1 MVMYTYLCIL
11 FIHAVLQLE
20 RIILYSNIS
29 LLLYVVY
36 NDVLITN
43 NSTKMIFGLFC
54 LMILC
59 LSFMHLYFFLFLFF
73 FFSTPLYVNRL
84 FSCIISITTFCFLQ
98 LLAVLSYTSHCQYNI
113 FYLLKSLSLSVL

>member
-1 MVMYTYLCIL
+1 MYTYLCIL

-20 RIILYSNIS
+20 RIILYSNIL

-54 LMILC
+54 LMILF
-59 LSFMHLYFFLFLFF
+59 LSFMYLYFFFLFF
-73 FFSTPLYVNRL
+73 SFLLPYVNRL
-84 FSCIISITTFCFLQ
+84 FSCIISITTFCFL
-98 LLAVLSYTSHCQYNI
+98 
-113 FYLLKSLSLSVL
+113 

>member
-1 MVMYTYLCIL
+1 MYTYLCIL

-20 RIILYSNIS
+20 RIILYSNIL

-54 LMILC
+54 LMILF
-59 LSFMHLYFFLFLFF
+59 LSFMHL
-73 FFSTPLYVNRL
+73 
-84 FSCIISITTFCFLQ
+84 
-98 LLAVLSYTSHCQYNI
+98 
-113 FYLLKSLSLSVL
+113 